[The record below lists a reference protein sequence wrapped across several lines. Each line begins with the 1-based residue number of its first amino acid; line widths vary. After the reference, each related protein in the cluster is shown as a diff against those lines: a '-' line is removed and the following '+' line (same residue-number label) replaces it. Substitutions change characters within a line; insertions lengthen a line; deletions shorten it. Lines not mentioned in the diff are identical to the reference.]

1 MKTIRSAADIRAD
14 IQETT
19 DQLHRTQSWKR
30 RRDLKR
36 HLQKLKRDYITARV
50 QEGRPTCRL

>member
-19 DQLHRTQSWKR
+19 DQLSRTQSWKR
-30 RRDLKR
+30 RRDLER
-36 HLQKLKRDYITARV
+36 HLRKLKRDYLNARV
-50 QEGRPTCRL
+50 LEERSLWS

>member
-19 DQLHRTQSWKR
+19 DQLRRTQSWKR
-30 RRDLKR
+30 RRDLER
-36 HLQKLKRDYITARV
+36 HLQKLKRDYLNARL
-50 QEGRPTCRL
+50 QEVSSLWS

>member
-19 DQLHRTQSWKR
+19 DQLRRTQSWKR
-30 RRDLKR
+30 RRDLER
-36 HLQKLKRDYITARV
+36 HLQKLKRDYLTARV
-50 QEGRPTCRL
+50 QEERSLWS

>member
-19 DQLHRTQSWKR
+19 DQLSRTQSWKR
-30 RRDLKR
+30 RRDLER
-36 HLQKLKRDYITARV
+36 HLLKLKRDYLTARV
-50 QEGRPTCRL
+50 QEERSLWS

>member
-19 DQLHRTQSWKR
+19 DQLRRTQSWKR
-30 RRDLKR
+30 RRDLER
-36 HLQKLKRDYITARV
+36 HLLKLKREYFTARV
-50 QEGRPTCRL
+50 QEEKSLWS

>member
-19 DQLHRTQSWKR
+19 DQLRRTQSWKR
-30 RRDLKR
+30 RRDLER
-36 HLQKLKRDYITARV
+36 HLQKLKRAYFTARV
-50 QEGRPTCRL
+50 QEESSLWS